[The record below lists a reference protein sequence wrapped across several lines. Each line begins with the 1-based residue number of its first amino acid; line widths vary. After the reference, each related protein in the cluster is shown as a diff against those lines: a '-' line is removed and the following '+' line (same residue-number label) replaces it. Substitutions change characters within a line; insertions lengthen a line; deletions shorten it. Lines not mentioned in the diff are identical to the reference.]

1 MKCEQ
6 VKEGI
11 PLYFYGE
18 LTPELEE
25 NVEAHCAQCEPCA
38 GDVERYRAF
47 AQALNESE
55 MEPSLGLLA
64 ECRQLLAARVGEI
77 ERPAPALSW
86 WQELPRRILG
96 SHIDLRVPAG
106 AVALVA
112 VGWFAA
118 KLSPALTG
126 MAQSTGFSQ
135 SGMTSMVR
143 SVEPDASGRVQIAVD
158 DVHRRVVSGGV
169 DDEKIKRLL
178 LAAVREESSPGV
190 RVESVD
196 LLKTMASSQDVRSA
210 LLDAVQHDPNPGV
223 RLKALEGLKQF
234 SADAAVRNALTSVL
248 LKDANA
254 GVRIQVIDLLAT
266 HRDDSMVG
274 ILQNLVRRE
283 ENGYVRVR
291 LQRALQD
298 MNASVGTF

>member
-18 LTPELEE
+18 LAPELEE

-38 GDVERYRAF
+38 GEVDKYRAF
-47 AQALNESE
+47 AQALNENE

-77 ERPAPALSW
+77 ERPAPGFSW
-86 WQELPRRILG
+86 WRKLLN

-106 AVALVA
+106 AVALIA
-112 VGWFAA
+112 VGWFGA
-118 KLSPALTG
+118 KLSPGVIG
-126 MAQSTGFSQ
+126 MTQGAGFSQ

-143 SVEPDASGRVQIAVD
+143 SVEPDAYGRVRIAVD

-169 DDEKIKRLL
+169 DDAKIKQLL
-178 LAAVREESSPGV
+178 LAAAREESSPGV

-196 LLKTMASSQDVRSA
+196 MLKNMAASQDVRTA

-234 SADAAVRNALTSVL
+234 SADASVRKALTSVL
-248 LKDANA
+248 LKDANS
-254 GVRIQVIDLLAT
+254 GVRIQVIDLLVT

-274 ILQNLVRRE
+274 MLQNLVRRE
-283 ENGYVRVR
+283 EDGYVRVR